1 MNTLNLVLRLL
12 HNTCSV
18 TFKAALSVS
27 KFQMYIPQQDMDK
40 ITIVLCAV
48 AILTYPQTLSNVLI
62 PAAGYIL

>member
-1 MNTLNLVLRLL
+1 MNTLNLVSRLL
-12 HNTCSV
+12 HNTFSV
-18 TFKAALSVS
+18 SFKAALSVSKS

-62 PAAGYIL
+62 PAAG